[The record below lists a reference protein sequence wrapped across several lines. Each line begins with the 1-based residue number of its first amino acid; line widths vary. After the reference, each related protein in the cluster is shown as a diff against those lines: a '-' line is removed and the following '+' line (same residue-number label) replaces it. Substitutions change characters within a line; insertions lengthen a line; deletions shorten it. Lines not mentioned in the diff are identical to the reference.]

1 VLEAVNAA
9 VPETVLLGVVVKE
22 GVQVEEVV

>member
-1 VLEAVNAA
+1 VVEDVKAA

-22 GVQVEEVV
+22 GVHVEEVV

>member
-22 GVQVEEVV
+22 GVHVEEVV